1 MFCNNKQKNL
11 VGFFHLFVSSSLL
24 VMVQE
29 LKLPYE
35 AGSILLSGRSRN
47 SYDCLAVLFLFDG
60 RMSAGFYNGKIVV
73 GLAFSH

>member
-11 VGFFHLFVSSSLL
+11 VSFFHLFVSSSLL

-35 AGSILLSGRSRN
+35 AGSILLSARSRN
-47 SYDCLAVLFLFDG
+47 SYDCLAVLFLFEG